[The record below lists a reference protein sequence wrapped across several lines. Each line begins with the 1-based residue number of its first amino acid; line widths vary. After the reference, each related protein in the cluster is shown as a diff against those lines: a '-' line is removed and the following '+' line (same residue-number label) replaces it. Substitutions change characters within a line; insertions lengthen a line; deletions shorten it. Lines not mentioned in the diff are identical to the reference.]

1 MRHCGT
7 CRTLSIGLMAYIALS
22 VAAVE
27 EVAVVAAAWLRSYEK
42 SGPTPVPGYKWSQ
55 AFYRP
60 FTIEPPNLRAKS

>member
-1 MRHCGT
+1 
-7 CRTLSIGLMAYIALS
+7 MAYIALS
-22 VAAVE
+22 VE

>member
-22 VAAVE
+22 VE

>member
-1 MRHCGT
+1 
-7 CRTLSIGLMAYIALS
+7 MAYIALS

-27 EVAVVAAAWLRSYEK
+27 EVAVVVAAWVRFYEK
-42 SGPTPVPGYKWSQ
+42 SGPIPIPGYKWSR